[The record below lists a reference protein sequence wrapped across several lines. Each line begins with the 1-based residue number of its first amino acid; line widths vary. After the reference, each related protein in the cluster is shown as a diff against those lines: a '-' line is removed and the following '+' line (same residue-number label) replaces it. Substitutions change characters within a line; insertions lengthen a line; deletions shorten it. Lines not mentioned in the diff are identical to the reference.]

1 MRKYE
6 ISSAAIAELRKK
18 IIAAQS
24 REAGVPLYLPA
35 YDAERSLPA
44 RAFVEFDAED
54 LRVEAG
60 GVTIGG
66 DEDGDD
72 DFY

>member
-6 ISSAAIAELRKK
+6 ISAATIAEMRNR
-18 IIAAQS
+18 IRAAQG

-35 YDAERSLPA
+35 WDAERSLPS
-44 RAFVEFDAED
+44 RAFVEFDADD

-60 GVTIGG
+60 GITIGG
-66 DEDGDD
+66 DDGDD

>member
-6 ISSAAIAELRKK
+6 ISAAVVAEMRRRAV
-18 IIAAQS
+18 AAQF
-24 REAGVPLYLPA
+24 REVGVPLYLPA
-35 YDAERSLPA
+35 YDANRGLPA

-54 LRVEAG
+54 SRVEAG
-60 GVTIGG
+60 GITIGG